1 MGRAAT
7 QAMMAMGCTQIA
19 RVFLTLV
26 STVVVA
32 RILKPAD
39 YGVIAM
45 VAPVTS
51 FVLMF
56 QDLGLSS
63 ATVQARSI
71 SFEQSNSLFW
81 RNMAASGVIG
91 AVLIL
96 ISPPI
101 AGFYGDARAGWVTA
115 ASAVSVLVVGLSL
128 QHAALMTREMR
139 FVAMAVID
147 ISTATLGLVVTV
159 VLAVALGNYWAL
171 FGGMLAASG
180 ARTVLIW
187 LGSDW
192 RPSRPRLGDDAGD
205 LVRFGRHVMSF
216 NLINFVLR
224 NADNVL
230 IAKVS
235 GAAALGLYDRSY
247 RLMMFPIQTIN
258 LPINRL
264 MLPVLS
270 RMVGEGER
278 YRRTFLMAASL
289 VCWVALP
296 GIILATALSD
306 PLVRLLLGERWTAAG
321 PIFFWL
327 GLTGVVQT
335 VPNLTGSLFLSTGQT
350 RTMVGWSLFSAV
362 VTLTGFVVGL
372 RWGPVGVA
380 ASLFITTVAR
390 TPVLFA
396 ICRAGTSI
404 RQRDLY
410 AVSAAPM
417 IGASVAALGV
427 RFLRQDLGT
436 PVRLILGLVAVYG
449 LASLAVL
456 TTPGGREVAR
466 RALALGVSAL
476 QRRAA
481 VQGAVV

>member
-1 MGRAAT
+1 
-7 QAMMAMGCTQIA
+7 
-19 RVFLTLV
+19 
-26 STVVVA
+26 
-32 RILKPAD
+32 
-39 YGVIAM
+39 
-45 VAPVTS
+45 
-51 FVLMF
+51 
-56 QDLGLSS
+56 
-63 ATVQARSI
+63 
-71 SFEQSNSLFW
+71 
-81 RNMAASGVIG
+81 
-91 AVLIL
+91 
-96 ISPPI
+96 
-101 AGFYGDARAGWVTA
+101 
-115 ASAVSVLVVGLSL
+115 
-128 QHAALMTREMR
+128 
-139 FVAMAVID
+139 
-147 ISTATLGLVVTV
+147 
-159 VLAVALGNYWAL
+159 
-171 FGGMLAASG
+171 
-180 ARTVLIW
+180 
-187 LGSDW
+187 
-192 RPSRPRLGDDAGD
+192 
-205 LVRFGRHVMSF
+205 MSF
-216 NLINFVLR
+216 NLINFALR

-278 YRRTFLMAASL
+278 YRRAFLMAASV
-289 VCWVALP
+289 VCWIALP

-306 PLVRLLLGERWTAAG
+306 PLVRLLLGERWAAAG

-362 VTLTGFVVGL
+362 VTLAGFVVGL

-380 ASLFITTVAR
+380 ASLFLTTVAR

-417 IGASVAALGV
+417 IGAAVAALGV
-427 RFLRQDLGT
+427 RFLSQDLAI

-449 LASLAVL
+449 LASLAVV
-456 TTPGGREVAR
+456 TTPGGRAVAR
-466 RALALGVSAL
+466 RTMVLGLSAL
-476 QRRAA
+476 QRRGP
-481 VQGAVV
+481 VQGVVV